1 MPFSSGLPQS
11 FHHWKGLGGIPREV
25 LVMPPS
31 VQPETS
37 PPPPLKR
44 KWSKYLLALPSKNLN
59 FPSASPILSQNIPTP
74 GREWLPHSST
84 PPPLQGE
91 DV

>member
-31 VQPETS
+31 VQPET
-37 PPPPLKR
+37 PLKR
-44 KWSKYLLALPSKNLN
+44 KWSQYLLALPSKNLN

-74 GREWLPHSST
+74 
-84 PPPLQGE
+84 PLLQFCRGFLGWQG
-91 DV
+91 VAAP